1 LIKKWLFCLL
11 LLVVTP
17 QPAGNL
23 NRTQNQKQAFL
34 QKVWEDEVVGLGSLL
49 LLI

>member
-1 LIKKWLFCLL
+1 M

-17 QPAGNL
+17 QPAGNP
-23 NRTQNQKQAFL
+23 NKTQNQKQAIL
-34 QKVWEDEVVGLGSLL
+34 HKVMEDEVVGVASLL